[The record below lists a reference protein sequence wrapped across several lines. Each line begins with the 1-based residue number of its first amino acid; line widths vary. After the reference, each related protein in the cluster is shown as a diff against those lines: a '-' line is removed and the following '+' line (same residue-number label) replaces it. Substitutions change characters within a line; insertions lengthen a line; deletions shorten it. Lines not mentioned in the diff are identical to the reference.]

1 MGTRH
6 FFRKASSVS
15 AQEALELWS
24 EGRALILDVRAT
36 NQRRTVIPG
45 SMHIPLGEL
54 EGRALGLPED
64 TLLITFCIGGL
75 ISTGAANLLT
85 ELGFESASIIRGLIG
100 WRAAGGHLDEISR

>member
-6 FFRKASSVS
+6 FLRKASTVS
-15 AQEALELWS
+15 AQEALALWS
-24 EGRALILDVRAT
+24 EGKAVILDVRAA
-36 NQRRTVIPG
+36 NQRRTLIPG

-54 EGRALGLPED
+54 EERAINLPEG

-85 ELGFESASIIRGLIG
+85 ELGFESTSMSRGLIG
-100 WRAAGGHLDEISR
+100 WRAAGGPLEEVTR